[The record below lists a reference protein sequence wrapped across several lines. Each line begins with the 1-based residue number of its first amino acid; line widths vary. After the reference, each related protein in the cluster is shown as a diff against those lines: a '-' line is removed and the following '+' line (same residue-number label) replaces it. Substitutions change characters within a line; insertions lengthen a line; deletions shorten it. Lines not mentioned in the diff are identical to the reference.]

1 MTDFELVDRWRGGD
15 KTAGQELFERHFA
28 SISRFFTT
36 KCEAEAD
43 ELVQAT
49 FLSCLRARDSFRK
62 QSSFRTYLFAIARN
76 ELYRVLREKKKDQV
90 LDFEQSSMAQLSATT
105 PGARIDRNKE
115 KQRLIEAMRQLPVA
129 QQTLLELHY
138 WENMSIAE
146 LADVFD
152 AEQPAIRQRL
162 HRARVAL
169 REKMEGQAPPGVLES
184 LETMDTW
191 AQSLNK

>member
-1 MTDFELVDRWRGGD
+1 MMTDFELVDKWRSGD
-15 KTAGQELFERHFA
+15 NAAGQQLFQRHFA
-28 SISRFFTT
+28 SISRFFAT
-36 KCEAEAD
+36 KCETEAD

-49 FLSCLRARDSFRK
+49 FLAVLRARDSFRK

-76 ELYRVLREKKKDQV
+76 ELYRVLREKQRNQV
-90 LDFEQSSMAQLSATT
+90 LDFEHSSIAQLNTT
-105 PGARIDRNKE
+105 PGARIDKNKE
-115 KQRLIEAMRQLPVA
+115 KQRLIEALRQLPVA

-169 REKMEGQAPPGVLES
+169 REQMEGNAPAAALETLES
-184 LETMDTW
+184 MDVW

>member
-1 MTDFELVDRWRGGD
+1 MTDFELVDRWRTGD
-15 KTAGQELFERHFA
+15 NAAGQQLFERHFA

-36 KCEAEAD
+36 KCDAEAD

-49 FLSCLRARDSFRK
+49 FLACLRARDSFRK

-90 LDFEQSSMAQLSATT
+90 LDFEKSSIAQLSATT
-105 PGARIDRNKE
+105 PGQRLDRNKE
-115 KQRLIEAMRQLPVA
+115 KARLVEALRQLPVA

-169 REKMEGQAPPGVLES
+169 REKMEGQAPAGVLES
-184 LETMDTW
+184 LETMDNW

>member
-1 MTDFELVDRWRGGD
+1 MTDFELVDRWRSGD
-15 KTAGQELFERHFA
+15 NAAGQQLFQRHFA
-28 SISRFFTT
+28 SISRFFGT

-49 FLSCLRARDSFRK
+49 FLAVLRARDSFRK

-76 ELYRVLREKKKDQV
+76 ELYRVLRERKRDQV
-90 LDFEQSSMAQLSATT
+90 LDFEQSSIAMLATT
-105 PGARIDRNKE
+105 PGARIDKNKE
-115 KQRLIEAMRQLPVA
+115 KQRLIEALRQLPVA

-169 REKMEGQAPPGVLES
+169 REQMEGNAPAAALES
-184 LETMDTW
+184 LESMDVW
-191 AQSLNK
+191 AQSLSK

>member
-1 MTDFELVDRWRGGD
+1 MMTDFELVDRWRSGD
-15 KTAGQELFERHFA
+15 NAAGQQLFQRHFA
-28 SISRFFTT
+28 SISRFFGT

-49 FLSCLRARDSFRK
+49 FLAVLRARDSFRK

-76 ELYRVLREKKKDQV
+76 ELYRVLRERKRDQV
-90 LDFEQSSMAQLSATT
+90 LDFEQSSIAMLATT
-105 PGARIDRNKE
+105 PGARIDKNKE
-115 KQRLIEAMRQLPVA
+115 KQRLIEALRQLPVA

-169 REKMEGQAPPGVLES
+169 REQMEGNAPAAALES
-184 LETMDTW
+184 LESMDVW
-191 AQSLNK
+191 AQSLSK